1 MVSNGKFSSV
11 EHRVVAKN
19 GEPRVSVV
27 CFFNTFFH
35 PASTRMYMIRSKS
48 CCRRRIVLCTY
59 RETLVRDYVARY
71 FAVGLDGREK
81 TALNDFR
88 L

>member
-11 EHRVVAKN
+11 EHRVVANN
-19 GEPRVSVV
+19 GKPRVSVV

-35 PASTRMYMIRSKS
+35 PASTRMYDPIKELLSEENRP
-48 CCRRRIVLCTY
+48 LY
-59 RETLVRDYVARY
+59 RETPVRDYVARY